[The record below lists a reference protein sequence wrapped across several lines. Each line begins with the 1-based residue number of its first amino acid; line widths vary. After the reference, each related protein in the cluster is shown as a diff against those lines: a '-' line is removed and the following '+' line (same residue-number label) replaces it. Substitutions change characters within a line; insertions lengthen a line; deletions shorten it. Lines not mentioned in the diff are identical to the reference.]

1 MDARTIY
8 DMLMAYG
15 MTRAGALGTIGN
27 LMAESTPELKPDIV
41 QRGMTKLSDEQY
53 TAAVD
58 NGLLDFALDHIGYGL
73 AQWTYSKRK
82 ENLLAFAKACGT
94 SVGDGEMQVRFLAK
108 EMQEEYGEVWKT
120 LCSSNDINQCADIV
134 CSQYERP
141 AVNNFSVR
149 RNYAHEIEKKI
160 PVNSYQENIKDP
172 VIKTF
177 PPDPTVLAFQM
188 WMQYNGY
195 WDSPITGYKNKYFFK
210 QLRQFVDD
218 MEKC

>member
-1 MDARTIY
+1 MDARYIY
-8 DMLMAYG
+8 DFFVASG

-27 LMAESTPELKPDIV
+27 LMAESSPQLKSDIV

-58 NGLLDFALDHIGYGL
+58 NGLLDFSLDHIGYGL

-82 ENLLAFAKACGT
+82 ENLLAFAKACGA
-94 SVGDGEMQVRFLAK
+94 SVGDGEMQVRFIVK
-108 EMQEEYGEVWKT
+108 EMKEDFPAVWDM
-120 LCSSNDINQCADIV
+120 LCTSNDTDACCDEV
-134 CSQYERP
+134 CKIYENP
-141 AVNNFSVR
+141 KVK
-149 RNYAHEIEKKI
+149 NYAERRKFALDAEKQI
-160 PVNSYQENIKDP
+160 PVNFYQENIKDP
-172 VIKTF
+172 IAKTF

-195 WDSPITGYKNKYFFK
+195 WDSPITGCKNAYFFK

>member
-1 MDARTIY
+1 
-8 DMLMAYG
+8 MASG

-27 LMAESTPELKPDIV
+27 LMAESSPQLKPDIV

-58 NGLLDFALDHIGYGL
+58 NGFLDFALDHIGYGL

-94 SVGDGEMQVRFLAK
+94 SVGDGEMQVRFIVK
-108 EMQEEYGEVWKT
+108 EMQSDYPNVWKVLT
-120 LCSSNDINQCADIV
+120 TNNDIGRCSNIV
-134 CSQYERP
+134 CDEYERP
-141 AVNNFSVR
+141 AVLNHSVR
-149 RNYAHEIEKKI
+149 YGYAREVDRQI
-160 PVNSYQENIKDP
+160 PVNSYQENLKDP
-172 VIKTF
+172 VAKTF

-195 WDSPITGYKNKYFFK
+195 WDSPITGYKNAYFFK
-210 QLRQFVDD
+210 QLEQFVAD
-218 MEKC
+218 MKSC